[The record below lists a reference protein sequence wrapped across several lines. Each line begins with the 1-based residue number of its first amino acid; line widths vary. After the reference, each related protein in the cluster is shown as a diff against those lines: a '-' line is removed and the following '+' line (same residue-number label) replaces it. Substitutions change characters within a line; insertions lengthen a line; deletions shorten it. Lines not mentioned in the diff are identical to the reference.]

1 MRRFLMMILFSM
13 PLLAQMWSVV
23 YVKSGGLNIS
33 ARELKPIYLKTVLK
47 HSSVVL
53 LPLNLEANHAA
64 RKRFMQSVLHVDAT
78 VWNSYFDRLHFQG
91 VASPKVVTSTVLMK
105 QYLLRIHG
113 AVGYIPTADVTKPLV
128 EITRFR
134 VKE

>member
-1 MRRFLMMILFSM
+1 MRRLILMVLFSM

-23 YVKSGGLNIS
+23 YVNSGGLSIGAS
-33 ARELKPIYLKTVLK
+33 ELKPIYLKTVLK

-78 VWNSYFDRLHFQG
+78 AWNSYFDRLHFQG
-91 VASPKVVTSTVLMK
+91 VSSPKVVTSTVLMK

-113 AVGYIPTADVTKPLV
+113 AVGYIPTADVTKPLI